1 MPDLEISKLVALDG
15 VNLEDE
21 DVLAIVDVSASETKK
36 ITAEDLVAAGIKLVP
51 DKTIPGA
58 KLEDGAVDT
67 DQLADDAVDSD
78 KLADD
83 AVTTDKIEDGA
94 VTTAKLADDSVT
106 ADKIASG
113 VLGADQIT
121 DGAITTVKLADGAV
135 TTEKL
140 ADNAVT
146 NAKLADDAVGNAN
159 LQDGAVDTAEI
170 VNNAVST
177 EKLADGAVTTDKID
191 AGAVDATKLGAVTDR
206 GLDQDTGLIG
216 IANDTGADTTT
227 VNGIT
232 YNRQG
237 LVTGSVPLEGDDL
250 PPATDAEIGG
260 IKPGTGLEVDGDG
273 TLNHSNSIT
282 ADNFAGIDYDSEGH
296 ITAVPAD
303 GFIDNSAIPPA
314 GVTPS
319 EIGGVYVPVN
329 TNVGIIVNA
338 ASGELI
344 HEDSPVTA
352 GTYPK
357 VEVDSNGHVIAGFTK
372 IEASELP
379 DEIPA
384 DIITGEIGSDQ
395 LEECCITAP
404 KICDYATC
412 FMQEDN
418 PGSAGAFLGMLWYK
432 PSIAQLYI
440 YARGSGP
447 ENMWMPVGLGVLQ
460 QAQFRWGGTYNAD
473 TAQIEVVTPVGLAAG
488 FAANTAI
495 PQATDEMSGVYFVC
509 TTPGSNI
516 TVPALAGITHTSGD
530 WIGAIG
536 QAQGWFHIDV
546 TNNNGGGGGAQT
558 LNDLLDVTIGG
569 NSSPFGTAPAMALAN
584 QQILKYDSVMSQW
597 RNTDIINGG
606 SF

>member
-67 DQLADDAVDSD
+67 DQLADDAVNSD

-94 VTTAKLADDSVT
+94 VTTDKLADDSVT

-159 LQDGAVDTAEI
+159 LQDGAVNTAEI
-170 VNNAVST
+170 VNGAVTT
-177 EKLADGAVTTDKID
+177 EKLADDAVTAQKIEP
-191 AGAVDATKLGAVTDR
+191 GAIQPDKLGELTDR

-237 LVTGSVPLEGDDL
+237 LVTGSVPLEGSDL

-282 ADNFAGIDYDSEGH
+282 ADSFAGIDYDSEGH

-329 TNVGIIVNA
+329 TNVGIVVNA
-338 ASGELI
+338 TSGELT

-372 IEASELP
+372 IEASDLP
-379 DEIPA
+379 DEISA

-395 LEECCITAP
+395 LAECSVTAP
-404 KICDYATC
+404 KICDFATVL
-412 FMQEDN
+412 MQEDN
-418 PGSAGAFLGMLWYK
+418 PGAGDYLGQLWFT
-432 PSIAQLYI
+432 PSTAQLRV

-447 ENMWMPVGLGVLQ
+447 ENIWVPVGFGALQ
-460 QAQFRWGGTYNAD
+460 ANNLRWLGTYDAD
-473 TAQIEVVTPVGLAAG
+473 TDTIVSLTAVGTSEGLVAG
-488 FAANTAI
+488 TAF
-495 PQATDEMSGVYFVC
+495 PAPSDSLSGGYFLCQVAGNSM
-509 TTPGSNI
+509 TQPDLG
-516 TVPALAGITHTSGD
+516 GITHDAGD
-530 WIGAIG
+530 WSLCLDAS
-536 QAQGWFHIDV
+536 QGWIHIDAAAP
-546 TNNNGGGGGAQT
+546 GGGGGGSAQY
-558 LNDLLDVTIGG
+558 LNDLLDVSIGG
-569 NSSPFGTAPAMALAN
+569 NNGPFSTAPALTLSDRH
-584 QQILKYDSVMSQW
+584 ILKYDGGDGQW
-597 RNTDIINGG
+597 KNTNLIDGG